1 MNTVYSE
8 VFQGDEAAEII
19 KLAEEG
25 KFSMVAMATHG
36 RSGVGRWIFGSNAN
50 KVLNEGNTPLLLVR
64 PVKGKKKTIKNI

>member
-1 MNTVYSE
+1 VNTIFSE
-8 VFQGDEAAEII
+8 IYPGVEAAEII

-25 KFSMVAMATHG
+25 KFSLVAMATHG

-64 PVKGKKKTIKNI
+64 PVKGKKKFIKRM